1 MTNYEDENGVD
12 VGEAL
17 SKALNALNNFKFQ
30 ADDLDFYFN
39 QIEIKMQ
46 SSGVKKNFTKFQVL
60 ASIIPPEVQSQVK
73 PLLRKKEADLNNAG
87 YKKLKDEIIRIF
99 GPKQDAAFKR
109 AMSRVLT
116 DKPSTLARELVDDM
130 CEKELDGCCC
140 HKWIVGQWKKHLPLS
155 VRQSIANMKLTKD
168 TFNEILQHADEVFE
182 ESTPSGASV
191 AAATWSSDNPTPVDL
206 NQAYGAGALPTPE
219 EVAALRA
226 GGRGGWG
233 RGFRGGR
240 GGRGRGGGGQRGG
253 GSQQGGGTQPSTT
266 QSQGGQT
273 KDARQ
278 RWPNAKRS
286 ADQPPI
292 QSCRRHWIFGK
303 EAHWCEEPGSCPW
316 KKYFKP
322 RD

>member
-1 MTNYEDENGVD
+1 MTNYEDENGTD

-17 SKALNALNNFKFQ
+17 SKAINALNNFKFQ
-30 ADDLDFYFN
+30 TDDLDFYFN
-39 QIEIKMQ
+39 QVEIKMQ

-60 ASIIPPEVQSQVK
+60 ASIIPPEVQNQVK
-73 PLLRKKEADLNNAG
+73 PLLRKKEADLNAEG

-168 TFNEILQHADEVFE
+168 TFNDVLQHADEVFE

-191 AAATWSSDNPTPVDL
+191 AATTWSAEDPTPVDL
-206 NQAYGAGALPTPE
+206 NMAYGSLPTPE

-226 GGRGGWG
+226 GGRGGPG
-233 RGFRGGR
+233 RGYRGGQRGGR
-240 GGRGRGGGGQRGG
+240 GGRGGG
-253 GSQQGGGTQPSTT
+253 GSQQASKPNG
-266 QSQGGQT
+266 QGGQGGQSSS

-292 QSCRRHWIFGK
+292 QSCRKHWVFGK
-303 EAHWCEEPGSCPW
+303 NAHWCEEPGSCPW
-316 KKYFKP
+316 RNFFTPKE
-322 RD
+322 